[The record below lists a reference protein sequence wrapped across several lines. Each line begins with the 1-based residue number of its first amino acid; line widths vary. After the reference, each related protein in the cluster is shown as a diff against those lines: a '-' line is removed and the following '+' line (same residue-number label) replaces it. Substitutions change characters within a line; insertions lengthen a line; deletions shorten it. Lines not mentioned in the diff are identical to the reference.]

1 MPAAVYQRLVEI
13 NGRSYAAASL
23 VVKHVDAVEVRIA
36 TAAVL
41 AAAAYAVLVGPYS
54 SHTTFQNLV
63 PI

>member
-1 MPAAVYQRLVEI
+1 MLAAVYQRLVEI

-23 VVKHVDAVEVRIA
+23 VVKHIDAVEVRIA
-36 TAAVL
+36 IAAVL

-54 SHTTFQNLV
+54 SHATFKNSA